1 MINMKLLTISIAA
14 YNVEN
19 FLEKTLKTLCDDRY
33 IADLEILIID
43 DGSKD
48 GTHIIGKKF
57 QNNYPTSVRYI
68 PKENGGHGSTINKGI
83 ELASGKYFRVI
94 DGDDYVDSNEFSEY
108 IELLRVQ
115 DNDLFI
121 TNYWKVDIEG
131 NRYSNEDDVFDK
143 IKEGVTYNFD
153 TIIDTHF
160 FGLDTITIKTH
171 LLKEAGVHITEHCYY
186 VDVEFIAWCLFVANN
201 FIYYNNKNYM
211 YLSVNTSQNSIN
223 KKNMLKNVH
232 MQRLVDIQLCELY
245 EQFINDDSFNSIKQN
260 ILIDRIALSVGAT
273 YRTYLLYNTTKMSKE
288 CIQSLDKDIYLK
300 SKDIYKKIARDK
312 FIRYIRKFN
321 YFGVGLIR
329 KIYKFYIWK
338 KR

>member
-1 MINMKLLTISIAA
+1 MKLLTISIAA

-19 FLEKTLKTLCDDRY
+19 FLEKTLNTLCDDRY
-33 IADLEILIID
+33 IEDLEILIID

-48 GTHIIGKKF
+48 GTHLIAEKF
-57 QNNYPTSVRYI
+57 QNSYPASVRYI
-68 PKENGGHGSTINKGI
+68 AKENGGHGSTINKGI

-94 DGDDYVDSNEFSEY
+94 DGDDYVDSDEFSKY
-108 IELLRVQ
+108 IELLRKQ

-121 TNYWKVDIEG
+121 TNYWKVDSEG
-131 NRYSNEDDVFDK
+131 NKYSNGDEVFDK
-143 IKEGVTYNFD
+143 IKEGVAYNFD

-160 FGLDTITIKTH
+160 FGLDTMTIKTC

-186 VDVEFIAWCLFVANN
+186 VDIEFIAWGLFVANN

-211 YLSVNTSQNSIN
+211 YLSINTSQNSVN
-223 KKNMLKNVH
+223 KNNMLKNVH
-232 MQRLVDIQLCELY
+232 MQRQVDIQLCELY
-245 EQFINDDSFNSIKQN
+245 EQFVHDDSFNSIKQN

-288 CIQSLDKDIYLK
+288 CIKSLDKDIYLK
-300 SKDIYKKIARDK
+300 SKDVYKKIAINK
-312 FIRYIRKFN
+312 FIRYIRGFN
-321 YFGVGLIR
+321 YLGVGLIR
-329 KIYKFYIWK
+329 QMYKFYIYC